1 MKYYRLNKIDDNQT
15 IVYSISFHS
24 PTEQIKSIEKELI
37 NKDFKGK
44 LIFDFLL
51 TNGDTKQRYFETFF
65 FDGKEINLNNFKN
78 IFEKSNELK
87 KISLDFYFKN
97 FKYVEQ
103 SEIVSK
109 STKFLIKKKFVSNKI
124 SSV

>member
-44 LIFDFLL
+44 VIFDFLL
-51 TNGDTKQRYFETFF
+51 TNGDTKQRYFETF

-87 KISLDFYFKN
+87 KISLEFYFKN

-109 STKFLIKKKFVSNKI
+109 STKFLIKKKFMGNKI
-124 SSV
+124 SSI

>member
-44 LIFDFLL
+44 VIFDFLL
-51 TNGDTKQRYFETFF
+51 TNGDTKQRYFETF

>member
-37 NKDFKGK
+37 KEDFKGK
-44 LIFDFLL
+44 VIFDFLL
-51 TNGDTKQRYFETFF
+51 TNGDTKQRYFETF

-87 KISLDFYFKN
+87 KISLEFYFKN

>member
-44 LIFDFLL
+44 VIFDFLL
-51 TNGDTKQRYFETFF
+51 TNGDTKQRYFETF

-87 KISLDFYFKN
+87 KISLEFYFKI

-109 STKFLIKKKFVSNKI
+109 STKFLIKKKFMGNKI
-124 SSV
+124 SSI

>member
-44 LIFDFLL
+44 VIFDFLL
-51 TNGDTKQRYFETFF
+51 TNGDTKQRYFETF

-124 SSV
+124 SSFV

>member
-44 LIFDFLL
+44 VIFDFLL
-51 TNGDTKQRYFETFF
+51 TNGDTKQRYFETF

-87 KISLDFYFKN
+87 KISLEFYFKN

>member
-44 LIFDFLL
+44 VIFDFLL
-51 TNGDTKQRYFETFF
+51 TNGDTKQRYFETF

-87 KISLDFYFKN
+87 KISLEFYFKN

-109 STKFLIKKKFVSNKI
+109 STKFLIKKKFVINKI

>member
-44 LIFDFLL
+44 VIFDFLL
-51 TNGDTKQRYFETFF
+51 TNGDTKQRYFETF

-87 KISLDFYFKN
+87 KISLEFYFKN

-124 SSV
+124 SSFV

>member
-44 LIFDFLL
+44 VIFDFLL
-51 TNGDTKQRYFETFF
+51 TNGDTKQRYFETF

-87 KISLDFYFKN
+87 KISLEFYFKN

-109 STKFLIKKKFVSNKI
+109 STMFLIKKKFVSNKI

>member
-15 IVYSISFHS
+15 IVYSTSFHS

-37 NKDFKGK
+37 KKDFKGK
-44 LIFDFLL
+44 VIFDFLL
-51 TNGDTKQRYFETFF
+51 TNGDTKQRYFETF

-109 STKFLIKKKFVSNKI
+109 STKFLIKKKFMGNKI
-124 SSV
+124 SSI

>member
-44 LIFDFLL
+44 VIFDFLL
-51 TNGDTKQRYFETFF
+51 TNGDTKQRYFETF
-65 FDGKEINLNNFKN
+65 L
-78 IFEKSNELK
+78 
-87 KISLDFYFKN
+87 
-97 FKYVEQ
+97 
-103 SEIVSK
+103 
-109 STKFLIKKKFVSNKI
+109 
-124 SSV
+124 SSP

>member
-65 FDGKEINLNNFKN
+65 DGKEINLNNFKN